1 MRHDIQDAYDAHAR
15 NRLPPGPRW
24 HPLLAAVEAEPG
36 VWYMVTPD
44 GRCYGII
51 RTLEIGGER
60 GYRAV
65 TWAERSADRR
75 LIGYYR
81 TLKRAAEATH
91 RRYLDGHGRT
101 GFAPRPWA
109 R

>member
-1 MRHDIQDAYDAHAR
+1 VRHDIQDAYDAHSR
-15 NRLPPGPRW
+15 NRVPSGQRW

-36 VWYMVTPD
+36 HWFMVTPD
-44 GRCYGII
+44 GKRYGII
-51 RTLEIGGER
+51 RMLEIGGER

-65 TWAERSADRR
+65 TWAERSADRQ

-91 RRYLDGHGRT
+91 RRYLDGHGRM
-101 GFAPRPWA
+101 GFAPNPWS